1 MEQLKNEENN
11 EFEGALERFR
21 PVLVTIAEAMISP
34 AYRGNIEAS
43 DLVQQTLLEAHA
55 SAEVLDPLSEGPFFG
70 WLRKALQNNMLDAV
84 KHLNTQ
90 KHDISRRLRE
100 SELEESF
107 ARLEQVLAGD
117 GTSPSQRA
125 SRNEQ
130 IATMLS
136 SLQELP
142 DKQRMAVIMKHLQGL
157 SLEEVAA
164 SLDLS
169 ESATAGLLH
178 RGRQNLIHRMGKW
191 DERGRY

>member
-1 MEQLKNEENN
+1 MDQLDNDANN
-11 EFEGALERFR
+11 DFEGALERFR

-34 AYRGNIEAS
+34 AYRGDIEAS

-55 SAEVLDPLSEGPFFG
+55 GAGVLAPLDEGPFFG
-70 WLRKALQNNMLDAV
+70 WLRKALQNNLLDAV

-90 KHDISRRLRE
+90 KHHVSRRVRE

-107 ARLEQVLAGD
+107 ARLEQALVGD
-117 GTSPSQRA
+117 ETSPSQMA

-142 DKQRMAVIMKHLQGL
+142 DKQRMAIIMKHLQGL
-157 SLEEVAA
+157 SLKEVAA
-164 SLDLS
+164 SLDLT
-169 ESATAGLLH
+169 EAATAGLLH
-178 RGRQNLIHRMGKW
+178 RGRQSLVQRMGKW
-191 DERGRY
+191 DE

>member
-1 MEQLKNEENN
+1 MGQLNNEEKSD
-11 EFEGALERFR
+11 FEGALERFR
-21 PVLVTIAEAMISP
+21 PVLVTIAQAMISP
-34 AYRGNIEAS
+34 AYRGDIEAS
-43 DLVQQTLLEAHA
+43 DLVQQTLLEALA
-55 SAEVLDPLSEGPFFG
+55 SAGGLDPLDEGPFFG

-84 KHLNTQ
+84 KRLNTQ
-90 KHDISRRLRE
+90 KHDVSRRVRE

-117 GTSPSQRA
+117 ETSPSQLA

-157 SLEEVAA
+157 SLKEVAA

-178 RGRQNLIHRMGKW
+178 RGRQNLIHRMETR
-191 DERGRY
+191 DE

>member
-1 MEQLKNEENN
+1 MGQLDNEEKSDV
-11 EFEGALERFR
+11 EVALERFR
-21 PVLVTIAEAMISP
+21 PVLVTIAQAMISP
-34 AYRGNIEAS
+34 AYRGDIEAS
-43 DLVQQTLLEAHA
+43 DLVQQTLLEAHTGA
-55 SAEVLDPLSEGPFFG
+55 GVLDPLDEGPFFG
-70 WLRKALQNNMLDAV
+70 WLRKALQNNMLDSV
-84 KHLNTQ
+84 KRLNTQ
-90 KHDISRRLRE
+90 KHDVSRRVRE

-117 GTSPSQRA
+117 ETSPSQLA

-142 DKQRMAVIMKHLQGL
+142 DNQRMAVILKHLQGL
-157 SLEEVAA
+157 SLKEVAA

-191 DERGRY
+191 DE

>member
-1 MEQLKNEENN
+1 MGQLDHEEKSD
-11 EFEGALERFR
+11 FEVALERFR

-34 AYRGNIEAS
+34 AYRGDIEAS

-55 SAEVLDPLSEGPFFG
+55 GAGVLAPLDEGPFFG

-84 KHLNTQ
+84 KRLNTQ
-90 KHDISRRLRE
+90 KHDVSRRVRE

-117 GTSPSQRA
+117 ETSPSQLA

-142 DKQRMAVIMKHLQGL
+142 DKQRTAVIMKHLQGL
-157 SLEEVAA
+157 SLKEVAT
-164 SLDLS
+164 SLNLS

-178 RGRQNLIHRMGKW
+178 RGRQNLIHRMGTR
-191 DERGRY
+191 DE

>member
-1 MEQLKNEENN
+1 MSD
-11 EFEGALERFR
+11 FEGALERFR
-21 PVLVTIAEAMISP
+21 PVLVTIAQAMISP
-34 AYRGNIEAS
+34 AYRGDIEAS

-55 SAEVLDPLSEGPFFG
+55 GAGTLDPLDEGPFFG

-84 KHLNTQ
+84 KRLNTQ
-90 KHDISRRLRE
+90 KHDVGRRVRE

-117 GTSPSQRA
+117 ETSPSQLA

-130 IATMLS
+130 IATMLA

-142 DKQRMAVIMKHLQGL
+142 DKQRMAVIMKHFQGL
-157 SLEEVAA
+157 SLKEVAT

-169 ESATAGLLH
+169 ESAAAGLLH
-178 RGRQNLIHRMGKW
+178 RGRQNLTHRMGTR
-191 DERGRY
+191 DE